1 MDPHLLRTFVS
12 VARRASFSEAARDLG
27 FPPAAVSRHIATLE
41 ADLRTT
47 LLTRRPVAPTA
58 AGARLL
64 EHAGPLLHR
73 LDAARADVERL
84 AGATTARLTL
94 GASPP
99 ALTPRVAAA
108 LAEVRRAHPGVRTA
122 VRLLSR
128 DEIPA
133 AMSTG
138 QLDLGLT
145 DGLTAP
151 GDPLPLPDLGPLST
165 LPIAEG
171 SLVVPLPL
179 GHPLTRRL
187 GLRLTDLAAPRW
199 RWLDA
204 PDAAVPLRHL
214 RAAGGTNGFR
224 AALRYEGTD
233 VRALLTLVAAGHGL
247 TLLPHSATRGAPG
260 IVAIPLISPRLVHR
274 VELLHGTPLDD
285 PAADFAE
292 LVAGMV
298 TGLAAGTAAGA
309 GTGGHR
315 YE

>member
-27 FPPAAVSRHIATLE
+27 FPQSAVSQHIATLE
-41 ADLRTT
+41 ADLRTP

-73 LDAARADVERL
+73 LDTARADVERL
-84 AGATTARLTL
+84 AGAATARLTL
-94 GASPP
+94 GASPS
-99 ALTPRVAAA
+99 AMTPWVAAA
-108 LAEVRRAHPGVRTA
+108 LAEVRLAHPDVRTA
-122 VRLLSR
+122 VRLLGR

-133 AMSTG
+133 AVATG

-145 DGLTAP
+145 DGLAAP
-151 GDPLPLPDLGPLST
+151 GAPLPLPDVGPLST
-165 LPIAEG
+165 IAVTEG

-179 GHPLTRRL
+179 GHPLARRL
-187 GLRLTDLAAPRW
+187 GLRLTDLADARW

-204 PDAAVPLRHL
+204 PDTAVPLRLL
-214 RAAGGTNGFR
+214 RAVSGTNGFR

-233 VRALLTLVAAGHGL
+233 VRALLTLAAAGHGL
-247 TLLPHSATRGAPG
+247 TLLPHSATAGAPG
-260 IVAIPLISPRLVHR
+260 VVAVPLVSPRLVHR
-274 VELLHGTPLDD
+274 IELLHGTALED

-292 LVAGMV
+292 LVTGMV
-298 TGLAAGTAAGA
+298 AGV

>member
-12 VARRASFSEAARDLG
+12 VARRASFAEAARDLG
-27 FPPAAVSRHIATLE
+27 FPQSAVSRHIATLE
-41 ADLRTT
+41 ADLRTP

-84 AGATTARLTL
+84 AGAATARLTL
-94 GASPP
+94 GASPL
-99 ALTPRVAAA
+99 AMAPRVAAA
-108 LAEVRRAHPGVRTA
+108 LAEVRRAHTGLRTA
-122 VRLLSR
+122 VRLLGR

-133 AMSTG
+133 AVAAG

-151 GDPLPLPDLGPLST
+151 GDPLPLPDPGPLPA
-165 LPIAEG
+165 LAVAEG
-171 SLVVPLPL
+171 PLVVLLPL
-179 GHPLTRRL
+179 GHPLSRRL

-204 PDAAVPLRHL
+204 PDAAVPLRLL
-214 RAAGGTNGFR
+214 RAASGTDGFR

-233 VRALLTLVAAGHGL
+233 VRALLALAAAGHGL
-247 TLLPHSATRGAPG
+247 TLLPHSATAGAPG
-260 IVAIPLISPRLVHR
+260 LVAVPLISPRLVHR
-274 VELLHGTPLDD
+274 VELLHGTALDD

-292 LVAGMV
+292 LVTGMV
-298 TGLAAGTAAGA
+298 AWAGA
-309 GTGGHR
+309 GGHR
-315 YE
+315 HE